1 MASRALYSP
10 RHPMLK
16 KRDGFEDILEER
28 RRSSDLR
35 YALRCYTPTLYK
47 GLVPCKASMLKSI
60 VLQSDHLQ
68 YVIKQ
73 VSSES
78 GDRTE
83 CVAEEASL
91 ILDEMAHRLQ
101 LSTVRFFAFMLNKAF
116 KRLFRSVCVNEE
128 GIQRLQQAVQEH
140 PVVLLPSHRS
150 YMDFLMMS
158 YLLYMYDL
166 PLPVIA
172 AGMDFMSMKFVG
184 EMLRMSGAF
193 FIRRSFGGDKLYWAV
208 FSEYV
213 KTMLR
218 NGYAP
223 IEFFLEGT
231 RSRTC
236 KSLTPKTGLLNI
248 VMEPFFKGE
257 LFDVNLVPVSISY
270 ERILEESLYARELLG
285 IPKPKES
292 TSGLLK
298 ARRVLSEDYG
308 SMYVYFGH
316 PVSVRSLTEGKITRS
331 QYNLLPRYDTCNQPR
346 SECFALKAYIIHT
359 KHLNVFLAS
368 ASSVLTALDGG
379 AAKGY
384 VEIPPVERAIAMQLC
399 PQSAAAWRGNPRL
412 PSRACKFSS
421 ALTAKAYRA
430 AGQELRTATDLALR
444 ATKVTARSL
453 GQTMSTLVVQE
464 RHLWLNLADMREADK
479 HRFLDSPISQAGLFG
494 DAVESFAKQFSA
506 AQKQTEGIRHILPRR
521 PAAVITPPPA
531 AVPPPARRRGRPPTA
546 STSAPARP
554 QQQPSHRPQHGAG
567 SRKAAQPVSGPAR
580 PVKPPPARRRG
591 CPPTASTYAPARPQ
605 QQPPR
610 AGSRKAAQPVS
621 APARPIKRQA
631 IDLKDAYF
639 HVSILPGH
647 RPFLRFAFE
656 GRAYQYK
663 VLPFGLSLSPR
674 VFTKVMEAT
683 LVPLRQR
690 GIRILNYLNDWLIL
704 AQFRA
709 QLCEHRDV
717 DVASVAFPYLG
728 TLSQCY
734 PMSHYFTNHKAIC
747 VLDDVYNCF
756 NFLRNMFSNEFI
768 LCPGDSVQDFEEAC
782 YLLMKRGVL
791 QVSEHEIVMS
801 ASGHSTL
808 AFLSSVLDPFLQGY
822 QVVSRYL
829 CEETNENLTE
839 KEFIPA
845 VRNFALKLI
854 LAGRLKC
861 YEALSSDL
869 QKNAL
874 AAFLRLKGVRKV
886 KVGDQVTLKVNKI
899 AVNSLEDTLGGKIP
913 TQKPILARL

>member
-16 KRDGFEDILEER
+16 KRDDFEDILEER

-35 YALRCYTPTLYK
+35 YALRCYTPALYR

-78 GDRTE
+78 GDSTE
-83 CVAEEASL
+83 GVSEEASL

-101 LSTVRFFAFMLNKAF
+101 LSTIRFFAFTLSKAF

-158 YLLYMYDL
+158 YLLYTYDL

-316 PVSVRSLTEGKITRS
+316 PVSVRSLAEGKINRS
-331 QYNLLPRYDTCNQPR
+331 QYNLLPRYIPQKPSADTHEFLSDAAFRLVRIQEENMVLKPWVLIATLLLQNPDGLDLSSLAEQTDWLRHLALAFGAFLDWPDHEACSEVVSCSLALHRHLLSVSAGHVQLSVTDVPQVETTPEEAVFHQAVVVLSCASYRNQI
-346 SECFALKAYIIHT
+346 LH
-359 KHLNVFLAS
+359 VFLRP
-368 ASSVLTALDGG
+368 ALL
-379 AAKGY
+379 AM
-384 VEIPPVERAIAMQLC
+384 AMQ
-399 PQSAAAWRGNPRL
+399 SAN
-412 PSRACKFSS
+412 S
-421 ALTAKAYRA
+421 
-430 AGQELRTATDLALR
+430 
-444 ATKVTARSL
+444 
-453 GQTMSTLVVQE
+453 
-464 RHLWLNLADMREADK
+464 N
-479 HRFLDSPISQAGLFG
+479 
-494 DAVESFAKQFSA
+494 
-506 AQKQTEGIRHILPRR
+506 
-521 PAAVITPPPA
+521 
-531 AVPPPARRRGRPPTA
+531 
-546 STSAPARP
+546 
-554 QQQPSHRPQHGAG
+554 
-567 SRKAAQPVSGPAR
+567 RK
-580 PVKPPPARRRG
+580 
-591 CPPTASTYAPARPQ
+591 
-605 QQPPR
+605 
-610 AGSRKAAQPVS
+610 
-621 APARPIKRQA
+621 
-631 IDLKDAYF
+631 
-639 HVSILPGH
+639 
-647 RPFLRFAFE
+647 
-656 GRAYQYK
+656 
-663 VLPFGLSLSPR
+663 
-674 VFTKVMEAT
+674 
-683 LVPLRQR
+683 
-690 GIRILNYLNDWLIL
+690 
-704 AQFRA
+704 
-709 QLCEHRDV
+709 
-717 DVASVAFPYLG
+717 
-728 TLSQCY
+728 
-734 PMSHYFTNHKAIC
+734 
-747 VLDDVYNCF
+747 DDVYNGF
-756 NFLRNMFSNEFI
+756 SFLRNVFSNEFI

-791 QVSEHEIVMS
+791 QVLEHEIVMS

-822 QVVSRYL
+822 QVVCRYL

-845 VRNFALKLI
+845 VRSFALKLI
-854 LAGRLKC
+854 LAGNTV
-861 YEALSSDL
+861 E
-869 QKNAL
+869 
-874 AAFLRLKGVRKV
+874 V
-886 KVGDQVTLKVNKI
+886 
-899 AVNSLEDTLGGKIP
+899 
-913 TQKPILARL
+913 

>member
-1 MASRALYSP
+1 IC
-10 RHPMLK
+10 
-16 KRDGFEDILEER
+16 FENSMQNIVHN
-28 RRSSDLR
+28 SD
-35 YALRCYTPTLYK
+35 
-47 GLVPCKASMLKSI
+47 
-60 VLQSDHLQ
+60 
-68 YVIKQ
+68 

-78 GDRTE
+78 GDSTE

-101 LSTVRFFAFMLNKAF
+101 LSTVRFFVFTLSKAF

-331 QYNLLPRYDTCNQPR
+331 QYNLLPRCIPQKPSADTHEFLNDAAFRLVRIQEENMVLKPWVLIATLLLQNPDGMDLSSLAEQTDWLRHLALAFGAYLDWPDHEACSEVISCSLALHRHLLSVSAGHVQLSVTDAPQVESTPEEAVFHQAVVVLSCASYRNQI
-346 SECFALKAYIIHT
+346 LH
-359 KHLNVFLAS
+359 VFLRP
-368 ASSVLTALDGG
+368 ALL
-379 AAKGY
+379 A
-384 VEIPPVERAIAMQLC
+384 VAMQ
-399 PQSAAAWRGNPRL
+399 SAN
-412 PSRACKFSS
+412 S
-421 ALTAKAYRA
+421 
-430 AGQELRTATDLALR
+430 
-444 ATKVTARSL
+444 
-453 GQTMSTLVVQE
+453 
-464 RHLWLNLADMREADK
+464 N
-479 HRFLDSPISQAGLFG
+479 
-494 DAVESFAKQFSA
+494 
-506 AQKQTEGIRHILPRR
+506 
-521 PAAVITPPPA
+521 
-531 AVPPPARRRGRPPTA
+531 
-546 STSAPARP
+546 
-554 QQQPSHRPQHGAG
+554 
-567 SRKAAQPVSGPAR
+567 RK
-580 PVKPPPARRRG
+580 
-591 CPPTASTYAPARPQ
+591 
-605 QQPPR
+605 
-610 AGSRKAAQPVS
+610 
-621 APARPIKRQA
+621 
-631 IDLKDAYF
+631 
-639 HVSILPGH
+639 
-647 RPFLRFAFE
+647 
-656 GRAYQYK
+656 
-663 VLPFGLSLSPR
+663 
-674 VFTKVMEAT
+674 
-683 LVPLRQR
+683 
-690 GIRILNYLNDWLIL
+690 
-704 AQFRA
+704 
-709 QLCEHRDV
+709 
-717 DVASVAFPYLG
+717 
-728 TLSQCY
+728 
-734 PMSHYFTNHKAIC
+734 
-747 VLDDVYNCF
+747 DDVYNCF

-791 QVSEHEIVMS
+791 QVLEHEIVMS

-874 AAFLRLKGVRKV
+874 AAFLRLKAVRKV

-899 AVNSLEDTLGGKIP
+899 AVNSLEDTLGKSDVTSHQNSWCSSMAMFEIA
-913 TQKPILARL
+913 I

>member
-359 KHLNVFLAS
+359 KHLNFLP
-368 ASSVLTALDGG
+368 TAEDYFGVRPRQSEDHRECG
-379 AAKGY
+379 DMT
-384 VEIPPVERAIAMQLC
+384 IAML
-399 PQSAAAWRGNPRL
+399 QSRLLLIKRGGVPLPMPRSSSSQQRRTTSVYGQGDL
-412 PSRACKFSS
+412 RITVRASPS
-421 ALTAKAYRA
+421 
-430 AGQELRTATDLALR
+430 
-444 ATKVTARSL
+444 
-453 GQTMSTLVVQE
+453 
-464 RHLWLNLADMREADK
+464 N
-479 HRFLDSPISQAGLFG
+479 
-494 DAVESFAKQFSA
+494 
-506 AQKQTEGIRHILPRR
+506 
-521 PAAVITPPPA
+521 
-531 AVPPPARRRGRPPTA
+531 A
-546 STSAPARP
+546 S
-554 QQQPSHRPQHGAG
+554 
-567 SRKAAQPVSGPAR
+567 
-580 PVKPPPARRRG
+580 
-591 CPPTASTYAPARPQ
+591 
-605 QQPPR
+605 PR
-610 AGSRKAAQPVS
+610 APHSS
-621 APARPIKRQA
+621 
-631 IDLKDAYF
+631 
-639 HVSILPGH
+639 
-647 RPFLRFAFE
+647 
-656 GRAYQYK
+656 
-663 VLPFGLSLSPR
+663 
-674 VFTKVMEAT
+674 
-683 LVPLRQR
+683 
-690 GIRILNYLNDWLIL
+690 N
-704 AQFRA
+704 
-709 QLCEHRDV
+709 
-717 DVASVAFPYLG
+717 
-728 TLSQCY
+728 
-734 PMSHYFTNHKAIC
+734 
-747 VLDDVYNCF
+747 DVYNCF

-899 AVNSLEDTLGGKIP
+899 AVNSLEDTLGKSDVISY
-913 TQKPILARL
+913 QNSWCSSMAMFEIAI

>member
-10 RHPMLK
+10 RHPVLK
-16 KRDGFEDILEER
+16 KRDDFEDVLEER

-35 YALRCYTPTLYK
+35 YALKCYTPTLYK
-47 GLVPCKASMLKSI
+47 GLVPCKVSMLKSI

-78 GDRTE
+78 GDSTE

-91 ILDEMAHRLQ
+91 ILDEMAHRME
-101 LSTVRFFAFMLNKAF
+101 LSTVRFFVFTLSKAF

-128 GIQRLQQAVQEH
+128 GIQRLQQVVQEH

-150 YMDFLMMS
+150 YMDFLMLS
-158 YLLYMYDL
+158 YVLFMFDL

-172 AGMDFMSMKFVG
+172 AGMDFMSMKFIG
-184 EMLRMSGAF
+184 EMLRKSGAF

-236 KSLTPKTGLLNI
+236 KSLTPKTGLFNI

-270 ERILEESLYARELLG
+270 ERVLEESLYARELLG
-285 IPKPKES
+285 VPKPKES

-308 SMYVYFGH
+308 SMHVYFGN
-316 PVSVRSLTEGKITRS
+316 PVSVRSLAEGKIKRS
-331 QYNLLPRYDTCNQPR
+331 QYNLLPRYIPQRPSVDTHEFLNDAAFRLVRIQEENMVLKPWVLIATLLLQNPDGLELSSLTEHTDWLRHLALAFGAFLDWPDHEVSSEVVSSSLALHRHLLSVSAGHVQLSVADAPGIESTPEEAVFHRAVVVLSCASYRNQI
-346 SECFALKAYIIHT
+346 LH
-359 KHLNVFLAS
+359 VFLRP
-368 ASSVLTALDGG
+368 ALL
-379 AAKGY
+379 AM
-384 VEIPPVERAIAMQLC
+384 AMQ
-399 PQSAAAWRGNPRL
+399 SAN
-412 PSRACKFSS
+412 S
-421 ALTAKAYRA
+421 
-430 AGQELRTATDLALR
+430 
-444 ATKVTARSL
+444 
-453 GQTMSTLVVQE
+453 
-464 RHLWLNLADMREADK
+464 N
-479 HRFLDSPISQAGLFG
+479 
-494 DAVESFAKQFSA
+494 
-506 AQKQTEGIRHILPRR
+506 
-521 PAAVITPPPA
+521 
-531 AVPPPARRRGRPPTA
+531 
-546 STSAPARP
+546 
-554 QQQPSHRPQHGAG
+554 
-567 SRKAAQPVSGPAR
+567 RK
-580 PVKPPPARRRG
+580 
-591 CPPTASTYAPARPQ
+591 
-605 QQPPR
+605 
-610 AGSRKAAQPVS
+610 
-621 APARPIKRQA
+621 
-631 IDLKDAYF
+631 
-639 HVSILPGH
+639 
-647 RPFLRFAFE
+647 
-656 GRAYQYK
+656 
-663 VLPFGLSLSPR
+663 
-674 VFTKVMEAT
+674 
-683 LVPLRQR
+683 
-690 GIRILNYLNDWLIL
+690 
-704 AQFRA
+704 
-709 QLCEHRDV
+709 
-717 DVASVAFPYLG
+717 
-728 TLSQCY
+728 
-734 PMSHYFTNHKAIC
+734 
-747 VLDDVYNCF
+747 DDVYNCF
-756 NFLRNMFSNEFI
+756 SFLRNMFSNEFI

-791 QVSEHEIVMS
+791 QVLEHEIVLS

-808 AFLSSVLDPFLQGY
+808 AFLCSVLDPFLQGY
-822 QVVSRYL
+822 QVVCRCL

-845 VRNFALKLI
+845 VRSFALKLI

-874 AAFLRLKGVRKV
+874 AALLRLKAVGKV
-886 KVGDQVTLKVNKI
+886 KVEDQVTLKVNKI
-899 AVNSLEDTLGGKIP
+899 AVNSLEDMMGGKIP